1 MKKFPNKTNDMSS
14 KKNLEIEDP
23 LDDEDISANSPP
35 HKPPQKEVTIYDL
48 MDSAMKSAF
57 NVNVEEENENDGLE
71 GAQYRK
77 ALIKAYLHDNKKTIL
92 CGAGFFLVAANCMLL
107 LGKILAGIT
116 GITTSCV
123 SSNLIYYMF
132 ASLFPYLL
140 WMIST
145 DQEYWNFHNRKMRT
159 FTFCCFNAVLCL
171 CSIVFRISGTFSIP
185 FFAGLTPT
193 IALNEERIRAFARL
207 VLLLT
212 PTITC
217 TLMMTAICK
226 NLYSPIIKTS
236 LIRFKFDTQFDL
248 RSSKEKEFAYDMSI
262 VKDLETG
269 EQKNIK
275 ERDRF
280 LHAVANGTTG
290 TGKTSSCFTC
300 AIQSDIDQIVYN
312 LEYQKKKVMEYLEKG
327 QIHMKVPM
335 RDCDFT
341 VDNFVPDVPKDE
353 KLLYNLKFKAP
364 IAGITAMA
372 PNASFS
378 DEIYDLARAKGLK
391 VNRVD
396 PTLGKDGKLKEGFK
410 GFNPLYMK
418 PGLPIMEQIIKRN
431 EIAVLFADVAQA
443 VYDASG
449 QSDVYFAGLNKNVT
463 TSVTMLVL
471 LTFEF
476 LPESEKA
483 GRSQPDPTDVQNIL
497 NNFQKAENLKKIFVE
512 HYAKRDKN
520 GNYNRMNPDM
530 GIYQPIYD
538 FIEKDL
544 LGDGADQLFEQCR
557 GLRNII
563 NSFLQNPLIKNIL
576 CTQNSIC
583 LDDALENG
591 EITLVNYALEL
602 GSDSTVFGLF
612 FMLSMINAVYRRPG
626 GEIKKLPHFF
636 YIDELPVL
644 LHPRIEGCFSL
655 FRQFRVAM
663 FVAVQSLAQ
672 MEKSNST
679 AFLKDVLLG
688 NCAHHFVFGRA
699 AAQEMELY
707 ESIAGMSLQVTHME
721 GERGTSVFSD
731 NPNLSYDRRDTIE
744 EKSNITGTDVRY
756 RNFQEVTVVTVDNG
770 SAVDAFLGKVSFLP
784 SYRRLKK
791 KRFSVDWSAYPAL
804 KAAGTENLHTLSADM
819 VEEDSPVSIRS
830 EIGSDTFHSDSFNN
844 GDSSMKKKN
853 LFGIVKAD
861 STDNAGSHENS
872 PSSISD
878 KGKYD
883 SSESRGK
890 TFMFS
895 SGGHAPDKEN
905 APPSDIFPETENK
918 DVEDIDSYD
927 SDDLTIEI
935 IDQILN
941 STGTLQEDET
951 QENTF
956 TPIEQEKIVS
966 LAANDV
972 SDTTA
977 AGINTH
983 EENTSVV
990 GGTLAPRPI
999 TLESAQKHTKTPL
1012 FVNNDAGVTANSVEK
1027 NESLQA
1033 SLVNTEVSDVSSSIS
1048 TAKEVSATDNY
1059 SKSEIFLSSDK
1070 GKNSKE
1076 KTDADTSDK
1085 KKSKRRKPKSSR
1097 HTAVEG
1103 QSTLFNENGDKKEPI
1118 KTKTYNGYT
1127 NI

>member
-1 MKKFPNKTNDMSS
+1 M
-14 KKNLEIEDP
+14 
-23 LDDEDISANSPP
+23 
-35 HKPPQKEVTIYDL
+35 
-48 MDSAMKSAF
+48 
-57 NVNVEEENENDGLE
+57 
-71 GAQYRK
+71 
-77 ALIKAYLHDNKKTIL
+77 
-92 CGAGFFLVAANCMLL
+92 
-107 LGKILAGIT
+107 
-116 GITTSCV
+116 
-123 SSNLIYYMF
+123 
-132 ASLFPYLL
+132 
-140 WMIST
+140 
-145 DQEYWNFHNRKMRT
+145 
-159 FTFCCFNAVLCL
+159 
-171 CSIVFRISGTFSIP
+171 
-185 FFAGLTPT
+185 
-193 IALNEERIRAFARL
+193 
-207 VLLLT
+207 
-212 PTITC
+212 
-217 TLMMTAICK
+217 
-226 NLYSPIIKTS
+226 
-236 LIRFKFDTQFDL
+236 
-248 RSSKEKEFAYDMSI
+248 
-262 VKDLETG
+262 
-269 EQKNIK
+269 
-275 ERDRF
+275 
-280 LHAVANGTTG
+280 
-290 TGKTSSCFTC
+290 
-300 AIQSDIDQIVYN
+300 
-312 LEYQKKKVMEYLEKG
+312 
-327 QIHMKVPM
+327 
-335 RDCDFT
+335 
-341 VDNFVPDVPKDE
+341 
-353 KLLYNLKFKAP
+353 
-364 IAGITAMA
+364 
-372 PNASFS
+372 
-378 DEIYDLARAKGLK
+378 
-391 VNRVD
+391 
-396 PTLGKDGKLKEGFK
+396 
-410 GFNPLYMK
+410 
-418 PGLPIMEQIIKRN
+418 
-431 EIAVLFADVAQA
+431 
-443 VYDASG
+443 
-449 QSDVYFAGLNKNVT
+449 
-463 TSVTMLVL
+463 
-471 LTFEF
+471 
-476 LPESEKA
+476 
-483 GRSQPDPTDVQNIL
+483 
-497 NNFQKAENLKKIFVE
+497 
-512 HYAKRDKN
+512 
-520 GNYNRMNPDM
+520 
-530 GIYQPIYD
+530 
-538 FIEKDL
+538 
-544 LGDGADQLFEQCR
+544 
-557 GLRNII
+557 
-563 NSFLQNPLIKNIL
+563 
-576 CTQNSIC
+576 
-583 LDDALENG
+583 
-591 EITLVNYALEL
+591 
-602 GSDSTVFGLF
+602 
-612 FMLSMINAVYRRPG
+612 
-626 GEIKKLPHFF
+626 
-636 YIDELPVL
+636 
-644 LHPRIEGCFSL
+644 
-655 FRQFRVAM
+655 
-663 FVAVQSLAQ
+663 
-672 MEKSNST
+672 
-679 AFLKDVLLG
+679 
-688 NCAHHFVFGRA
+688 FGRA

-819 VEEDSPVSIRS
+819 VEEDSQVSIRS

-872 PSSISD
+872 PSSTSD
-878 KGKYD
+878 KEKYD

-918 DVEDIDSYD
+918 DVEDIDSYN

-941 STGTLQEDET
+941 STGTSQEDET

-977 AGINTH
+977 AGINAH
-983 EENTSVV
+983 EENISVV

-1059 SKSEIFLSSDK
+1059 SKSEVFLSSDK